1 VLVVEPSAARRERL
15 RLEELPLILFPRST
29 GFRSYLEQRWL
40 ERGLSPRVKMET
52 DSVEAIKSFVA
63 VGLGASFLPM
73 STVEE
78 ELRRGV
84 LARVTAQG
92 MGPLRRRTTLIRR
105 QDRRPSFALRSFL
118 EIVDAGRASTKRG
131 ARR

>member
-1 VLVVEPSAARRERL
+1 
-15 RLEELPLILFPRST
+15 
-29 GFRSYLEQRWL
+29 
-40 ERGLSPRVKMET
+40 MET